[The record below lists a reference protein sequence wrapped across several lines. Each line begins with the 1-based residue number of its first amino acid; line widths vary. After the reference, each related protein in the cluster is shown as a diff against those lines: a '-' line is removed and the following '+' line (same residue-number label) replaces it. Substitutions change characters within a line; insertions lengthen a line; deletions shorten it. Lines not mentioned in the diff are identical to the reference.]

1 VALMKM
7 LRRDV
12 GVRDDVLVGF
22 PPQLE
27 VQLVVGA
34 GAGRVASGDAA
45 ESEEWELEASAAG
58 IFVGGAGAGKG
69 NGQVVEGGPLGRVIG
84 RF

>member
-1 VALMKM
+1 MALMKM

-45 ESEEWELEASAAG
+45 GSEGAG
-58 IFVGGAGAGKG
+58 KFVGGAGAGKG